1 MNPPVEDAHDGSL
14 PPPTAASLHRP
25 PNAFSAGRGSESVSS
40 LSSSDQQ
47 LPATENATLKS
58 SLNGS
63 ILADR
68 SQQRTPSPATRSF
81 RDSTFEDPVR
91 NTIIRSFAPRVAV
104 YASSDTEHFLAG
116 KGFSGGLTE
125 LLKPFAEQIRGKV
138 VVRDSHGV
146 SKAWDDF
153 GIRVYDARSQA
164 KSSINLDSIEEEE
177 GRRRT
182 NREQSPPSKTLSIV
196 DSVLKR
202 SLEIER
208 LSQEDTDSDSTK
220 VRFSPALLDGSQVF
234 SDYLH
239 LLLSGASMVPY
250 ETFSHPVAAIIVVT
264 SHSESPIETLRQL
277 YALSGPS
284 NPLNPAWL
292 GSEYLRYYILIHD
305 EDRSEVA
312 RSTALFDLMKRHFG
326 LHCHL
331 LRLRS
336 SECIASDDD
345 SVILRPCEWQSP
357 KEILSNKYRKGV

>member
-1 MNPPVEDAHDGSL
+1 MNPPAEDAHDGSS
-14 PPPTAASLHRP
+14 PPLTAASLHRP
-25 PNAFSAGRGSESVSS
+25 VNAFSAGRGSESVSS
-40 LSSSDQQ
+40 RSSLDQQ
-47 LPATENATLKS
+47 LPVTENAPLKS

-68 SQQRTPSPATRSF
+68 SQQRTPSPATRSL
-81 RDSTFEDPVR
+81 RGSTLEDPVR
-91 NTIIRSFAPRVAV
+91 NTIIRSYAPRVAV
-104 YASSDTEHFLAG
+104 YASSDTEHFVNG

-138 VVRDSHGV
+138 IVRDSYGV
-146 SKAWDDF
+146 SKSWDDF
-153 GIRVYDARSQA
+153 GIRVYDARSQVQ
-164 KSSINLDSIEEEE
+164 SSSNLDAIEEE
-177 GRRRT
+177 GLRRT
-182 NREQSPPSKTLSIV
+182 NREQSPPSNALSVI
-196 DSVLKR
+196 DSVLQR

-208 LSQEDTDSDSTK
+208 LSREDTNSDSTK

-239 LLLSGASMVPY
+239 LLLSSASMVPY

-284 NPLNPAWL
+284 NSANPAWL

-305 EDRSEVA
+305 EDKSEVA

-357 KEILSNKYRKGV
+357 NEILSNKYRKGV